1 MENTIIL
8 VGKLV
13 TEHADEILEGYAQVE
28 FEVEGLLD
36 EIDYSDLRKF
46 AKDKLDLI
54 PIDEL
59 SDVDQDD
66 LVSELQDR
74 DYRFIRGAGDEEMI
88 NELEKSGY
96 KCLYEYGEQYENYL
110 KLSNLDIYDLNL
122 LQEITQRFINA
133 SVFERVDM
141 HNAVMNS
148 TYLLSLEDKLKS
160 IKKQL

>member
-1 MENTIIL
+1 MENKIIL

-74 DYRFIRGAGDEEMI
+74 GYRFIKGAGDEEMI

-96 KCLYEYGEQYENYL
+96 KCIYEYNKEYYDFLQIADLDVQDMHML
-110 KLSNLDIYDLNL
+110 K
-122 LQEITQRFINA
+122 EITQKFINA
-133 SVFERVDM
+133 SIFDKEDM
-141 HNAVMNS
+141 YKAVMDINF
-148 TYLLSLEDKLKS
+148 
-160 IKKQL
+160 